1 MNATYTARAAY
12 PTSRG
17 ATYFTQDS
25 QNLTNKLVVAASNT
39 GRYTSEISAMS
50 YRKANS
56 RTRYANA
63 LYAAAIAALLTAC
76 SQTNIDSEV
85 APKETATTIHLS
97 ENSTA
102 DMPEIV
108 VTGVRERPKAAG

>member
-1 MNATYTARAAY
+1 MNATYPARAAY
-12 PTSRG
+12 AARRG

-25 QNLTNKLVVAASNT
+25 QTLTNSVIAVRSNT
-39 GRYTSEISAMS
+39 GRYTSEIPAMS

-56 RTRYANA
+56 RARYANA

-76 SQTNIDSEV
+76 SQTNLDTE
-85 APKETATTIHLS
+85 APKETTTTIHLS